1 MKIHPK
7 RPRDGPVKIER
18 QNGRFGSLF
27 GHLGY
32 PKIFDAKPPAS
43 HKAWLLRGR
52 NLGQLPTSLSPFIL
66 WCSNPATT
74 IGFLFGTEQEEKAMV
89 GDAR

>member
-18 QNGRFGSLF
+18 QNGRLGALF

-43 HKAWLLRGR
+43 HKAWLLKGR
-52 NLGQLPTSLSPFIL
+52 QPGSVANFPF
-66 WCSNPATT
+66 T
-74 IGFLFGTEQEEKAMV
+74 IHPLVLQPSHHNQHFGTEQEEKAMV
-89 GDAR
+89 EDAR